1 MPRVGPVGWAGRA
14 GWFHATRAPWSPVA
28 SYSGG
33 MIEVGEWPELHAPVM
48 VVALTGWV
56 DAGMAGAGALAA
68 LHAQLDDARTFGR
81 LDLADLT
88 DLTETRPTVR
98 LVDGV
103 TREIEWPSIELVS
116 GHLGGDV
123 VLVAGTEPSAR
134 WRAVVADLV
143 DVASRLGVSAVYTLG
158 GMPAS
163 VSHRRPVRVLATAGD
178 PDRAREV
185 GALRLDYTGPIGLAT
200 VLQVELGR
208 APVPVAG
215 VGLWAQVPHY
225 VSANASPAAV
235 SALLARLRVLTGLDI
250 DARVLDEAGEAYRAR
265 LEEELAERPD
275 VAEIVHTLDKL
286 EDPGHLPTG
295 DELAT
300 EIERFLRE
308 QH

>member
-1 MPRVGPVGWAGRA
+1 MID
-14 GWFHATRAPWSPVA
+14 VA
-28 SYSGG
+28 
-33 MIEVGEWPELHAPVM
+33 EWPELHEPVM
-48 VVALTGWV
+48 VVAFTGWV
-56 DAGMAGAGALAA
+56 DAGIAGAGALAA
-68 LHAQLDDARTFGR
+68 LHAQLEDGRTFGR
-81 LDLADLT
+81 IDLADLA
-88 DLTETRPTVR
+88 DLSETRPTVC

-103 TREIEWPSIELVS
+103 TREIEWPSLDLVS
-116 GHLGGDV
+116 GRLGGDV
-123 VLVAGTEPSAR
+123 VLVTGPEPAAR
-134 WRAVVADLV
+134 WKAVVSELV
-143 DVASRLGVSAVYTLG
+143 DIAVRLGVSDVYTLG

-208 APVPVAG
+208 MGVPG

-225 VSANASPAAV
+225 VSANASPVAV
-235 SALLARLRVLTGLDI
+235 SALLARLRELTGLDV
-250 DARVLDEAGEAYRAR
+250 DARVLDEAGDAYRAR

-275 VAEIVHTLDKL
+275 VAEIVRTLDTL
-286 EDPGHLPTG
+286 QEPEHLPTG
-295 DELAT
+295 DELAS